1 MAHKKKLREER
12 TLSKD
17 DIVIAG
23 YAETPVKFKSGRSA
37 YDYAGEAFAGLLEA
51 TGIEKPIVDGL
62 SVTVPLSECANPFFA
77 VYMAEALG
85 LSPNWLNY
93 GGIGGCSATGGV
105 ARAAAAIRDGQ
116 CEVAVVLS
124 ADTPSTNWAANYGAW
139 RGEFQ
144 DPLGIMGP
152 PAAFGLLMSRYE
164 HQYGLNYE
172 ALAKIAITQRDG
184 ALLNDNAYEKLKKPL
199 SVDDYMN
206 SRMIADPLRLLDCVM
221 FCDGGNAFL
230 VTSEGKA
237 RELGLQKMVRPT
249 AYAEVTNFKGDDP
262 TADITE
268 TGFSQLAPK
277 VFAKSG
283 LGPGDIGSFHPYDD
297 FTIAVMMQLEDFGFC
312 PKGQGSA
319 YVMATDL
326 SHKGQLPVNTGG
338 GQLSAGQP
346 GLASGGLNLA
356 EAVRQMFGEAGAR
369 QVANTQ
375 TALVTGIGVIPY
387 ARNWGA
393 SAAMILEA

>member
-1 MAHKKKLREER
+1 M
-12 TLSKD
+12 SKD
-17 DIVIAG
+17 SIVIAG
-23 YAETPVKFKSGRSA
+23 YAETAVEFKSGRSA
-37 YDYAGEAFAGLLEA
+37 YDFAGEAFADLLAA
-51 TGIEKPIVDGL
+51 TGIEKAVVDGL
-62 SVTVPLSECANPFFA
+62 SVNVPLSECANAFYA
-77 VYMAEALG
+77 VYMCEALG
-85 LSPNWLNY
+85 LSPSWLNY

-116 CEVAVVLS
+116 AEVAVVLS
-124 ADTPSTNWAANYGAW
+124 ADAPSTNWSANYGAW

-144 DPLGIMGP
+144 DPVGVLGP

-172 ALAKIAITQRDG
+172 ALAKIAITQREG
-184 ALLNDNAYEKLKKPL
+184 ALLNDNAFAKLKKPL
-199 SVDDYMN
+199 RVEDYMN

-230 VTSEGKA
+230 VTTEAKA
-237 RELGLQKMVRPT
+237 KEFGIGKMVRPT
-249 AYAEVTNFKGDDP
+249 AYAEVTNFKGADP
-262 TADITE
+262 VADITE
-268 TGFSQLAPK
+268 TGFSELAPK

-283 LGPGDIGSFHPYDD
+283 LGPDDIGSFHPYDD

-312 PKGQGSA
+312 EKGRGSD

-326 SHKGQLPVNTGG
+326 SCTGELPLNTGG

-356 EAVRQMFGEAGAR
+356 EAVRQLFGEAGGR
-369 QVANTQ
+369 QVANRQ
-375 TALVTGIGVIPY
+375 NALVTGIGVIPY
-387 ARNWGA
+387 ARNWGT

>member
-1 MAHKKKLREER
+1 M
-12 TLSKD
+12 SKD
-17 DIVIAG
+17 SIVIAG
-23 YAETPVKFKSGRSA
+23 YSETPVAFKSGRSA
-37 YDYAGEAFAGLLEA
+37 YDFAGEAFAGLLAA
-51 TGIEKPIVDGL
+51 TGLEKAIVDGL

-77 VYMAEALG
+77 VYMTEALG
-85 LSPNWLNY
+85 LSPSWLNY

-116 CEVAVVLS
+116 AEVAVVLS
-124 ADTPSTNWAANYGAW
+124 ADAPSTNWAANYGAW

-144 DPLGIMGP
+144 DPVGIMGP

-172 ALAKIAITQRDG
+172 ALAKIAITQREG
-184 ALLNDNAYEKLKKPL
+184 ALLNDNAYAKLQKPL

-230 VTSEGKA
+230 VTTEGRAK
-237 RELGLQKMVRPT
+237 ELGLQKMVRAT
-249 AYAEVTNFKGDDP
+249 AYAEVTNFKGDEA

-277 VFAKSG
+277 VFGKSG
-283 LGPGDIGSFHPYDD
+283 LTPGDIGSFHPYDD

-312 PKGQGSA
+312 PKGRGSD
-319 YVMATDL
+319 YVLATDL
-326 SHKGQLPVNTGG
+326 SHKGELPVNTGG

-369 QVANTQ
+369 QVANTG